1 MPLARTAVK
10 AQLEPQLRLYRRL
23 WLSRIDLHEAKANI
37 VEILK
42 SNLRFPRREEPSAL
56 LVALTTALVVS

>member
-10 AQLEPQLRLYRRL
+10 AELEPQLRLYRRL

>member
-37 VEILK
+37 VEIRAFLVGR
-42 SNLRFPRREEPSAL
+42 NPARFLSRSQQRW
-56 LVALTTALVVS
+56 